1 MKPVGHSLNLPLLSL
16 PMTAVL
22 TAQFL
27 SALADNALLI
37 AAIALLKAE
46 SHADLIP
53 WLQESFVLPYIL
65 LAPFAGPIADSLPK
79 GHVMFGGNALKFLGA
94 GLILAG
100 THPLVGYALVG
111 VGATIYSPAKYGILA
126 QLFDAE
132 KLVRANGIL
141 EGSTIA
147 AILLGAVAGGVLA
160 DRSVHL
166 ALIAIV
172 MLYLFAAGAN
182 LLIPRLPPEH
192 PLGHNRP
199 SVLVKDFVSALS
211 TLIANRDARF
221 SLVGTSMF
229 WGTGTALRLLLFVWV
244 PVALGIMGNQTPSL
258 LMAVLSVG
266 IVFGA
271 LAAGAFITLATVNRT
286 LIGGLLLGP
295 LILSLAYLSSM
306 TPTVILLVLVGIC
319 GGMFAVPLNA
329 LLQERGHQTIGAG
342 RALAV
347 QNLFE
352 NLSILLFVGFYAGMQ
367 GVGVA
372 VVPTVAILGALLFVG
387 LSAISIWRLK
397 RFSH

>member
-1 MKPVGHSLNLPLLSL
+1 MKPVGHSLNVPLLSL

-147 AILLGAVAGGVLA
+147 AILLGAVAGGALA

-172 MLYLFAAGAN
+172 MLYVLAAGAN

-192 PLGHNRP
+192 PLVHTRP

-271 LAAGAFITLATVNRT
+271 LAAGAFITLATVNRA